1 MNKIQ
6 RIVVNVGN
14 NSDRP
19 SSAKSCSFM
28 KIVSNSNSPVV
39 ITSVL
44 SKLLPISENGVL
56 LPCISIISK
65 R

>member
-19 SSAKSCSFM
+19 SLTKSCSFM

-39 ITSVL
+39 ITRVL
-44 SKLLPISENGVL
+44 SKLLPISENGDL
-56 LPCISIISK
+56 LPCDQEY
-65 R
+65 